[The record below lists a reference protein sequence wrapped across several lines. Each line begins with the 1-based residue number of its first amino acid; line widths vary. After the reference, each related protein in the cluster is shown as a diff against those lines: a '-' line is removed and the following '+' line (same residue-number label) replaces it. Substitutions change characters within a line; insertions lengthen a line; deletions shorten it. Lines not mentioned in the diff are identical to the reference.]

1 MVGQGPRGAVGVL
14 RADRRRLAVSVAD
27 FCRLAFASVG
37 LDWRHYVKGDSAL
50 TRPAE
55 VTYLCGDAVQSQ
67 ERAAL
72 DADRHAG
79 KARRDDGGRRS
90 HACRSRRGR
99 SRPSVTRIGSRSDDD
114 ELRKFYIDDS
124 QAPYSGFP

>member
-1 MVGQGPRGAVGVL
+1 MKKTICRELPVVRPVRGDGMVGQGPRGAVGVL

-55 VTYLCGDAVQSQ
+55 VIYLCGDAS
-67 ERAAL
+67 RA
-72 DADRHAG
+72 
-79 KARRDDGGRRS
+79 KN
-90 HACRSRRGR
+90 
-99 SRPSVTRIGSRSDDD
+99 
-114 ELRKFYIDDS
+114 ELRWKPTVTLEELVAMMVAADLTRVGADGAGPA
-124 QAPYSGFP
+124 QA